1 MALLSHP
8 TPGTQRTAARAAGIV
23 LVALFAVLYLLT
35 LDNGLRPEE
44 LAGGDLIT
52 HQYAQ
57 VQGRPSNAP
66 GYPLYTMGGW
76 LWFRAGRGLLG
87 ADHNPI
93 PILSGYSTLWALV
106 SLALMY
112 TLIIECLGTARR
124 WPIAFVVSAFYGLT
138 YFFWYYA
145 VTTEQYTSS
154 VAWTLAVCLLTFKWE
169 RSGEH
174 PERVHGSTQ
183 QTTDDQSKDA
193 PRPRILRLRASRRD
207 APPLRILA
215 NQGRAPASRADR
227 YLLALAFLAGIGLAH
242 QVTVLFAV
250 PPLLWFVLSREPGL
264 LRRPRL
270 IAAALG
276 LALLPLLSYAYV
288 YVRGSQHPEWRGV
301 GVWASNWQWFLSFLS
316 TGQGRS
322 ELTWALQPF
331 LTAEFPALIWR
342 EMTWPGL
349 LAGLIGLAAL
359 SRRRAVTL
367 YAILAIYLVFC
378 WIDRLGNWFQVIMPA
393 YALLAVGIAAG
404 AAWLWERV
412 QYLPGKEKP
421 VLPSAPR
428 IPWLHLGSRGA
439 HLWRAAILV
448 ALVALAAYRG
458 LLSYPRADARDRAED
473 TGLAPAWAILAD
485 DPPRD
490 TAIFGTQPEALALSY
505 VTDIWGQR
513 PDLHPVTS
521 ELARSL
527 LPATGFAAT
536 EAALPLVPLEISPD
550 ARYSALGRTLVGV
563 TDRGQNNEI
572 EMAGDLAAWEHNFG
586 GQVRLVGGRW
596 GVNRATG
603 ETVVML
609 AWQAGPALAGE
620 WSVSARLAQAGVEL
634 AQVDRAQPVFG
645 FYPMS
650 RWQPGEVVMD
660 AYPFR
665 LPPEAAPDTLVVILY
680 RQTADGFENLDVF
693 RRALQE

>member
-8 TPGTQRTAARAAGIV
+8 TPGAQHTPARAAGVI
-23 LVALFAVLYLLT
+23 LVVLFAGLYLLT

-76 LWFRAGRGLLG
+76 LWFRAGRALLG
-87 ADHNPI
+87 TDHNPI
-93 PILSGYSTLWALV
+93 PILSSYSTLWALV
-106 SLALMY
+106 SLALLY
-112 TLIIECLGTARR
+112 ALILECLDAVRR
-124 WPIAFVVSAFYGLT
+124 WPIAFVVTAFYGLT

-145 VTTEQYTSS
+145 VTSEQYTSS
-154 VAWTLAVCLLTFKWE
+154 VAWTLTVCLLAFKWE
-169 RSGEH
+169 RSQRH
-174 PERVHGSTQ
+174 PERVGV
-183 QTTDDQSKDA
+183 
-193 PRPRILRLRASRRD
+193 ASRRLESKD
-207 APPLRILA
+207 TT
-215 NQGRAPASRADR
+215 PASRDDR
-227 YLLALAFLAGIGLAH
+227 YLLALAFIAGIGLAH

-250 PPLLWFVLSREPGL
+250 PPLLWFVLSRDPGL

-270 IAAALG
+270 IAAAVG
-276 LALLPLLSYAYV
+276 LALLPLLSYV
-288 YVRGSQHPEWRGV
+288 YIYIRGSQHPEWRGV
-301 GVWASNWQWFLSFLS
+301 GAWASNWHWFLSFLS
-316 TGQGRS
+316 TDQGRS

-331 LTAEFPALIWR
+331 LTPEFPALIWR

-349 LAGLIGLAAL
+349 LTGLAGLAAL
-359 SRRRAVTL
+359 PRRRAITL

-404 AAWLWERV
+404 AAWLWECA
-412 QYLPGKEKP
+412 QDLPAKAMT
-421 VLPSAPR
+421 VLPPAPR
-428 IPWLHLGSRGA
+428 IPRLHLGSRSVQ
-439 HLWRAAILV
+439 LWRGAILA

-458 LLSYPRADARDRAED
+458 MLSYPRADASDRAED

-485 DPPRD
+485 DPPPG
-490 TAIFGTQPEALALSY
+490 TTVFGTQPEALALSY
-505 VTDIWGQR
+505 LTDIWAQR

-521 ELARSL
+521 EQARDL
-527 LPATGFAAT
+527 LPTTGFAAT
-536 EAALPLVPLEISPD
+536 EAALPLVPLEISAD
-550 ARYSALGRTLVGV
+550 ARYSALGRTLVAVSDGRQS
-563 TDRGQNNEI
+563 TRDEE
-572 EMAGDLAAWEHNFG
+572 EMTTGLAAWEHDFG
-586 GQVRLVGGRW
+586 GQVRLIGGRW

-603 ETVVML
+603 ETVVIL
-609 AWQAGPALAGE
+609 AWQAGPALDAE
-620 WSVSARLAQAGVEL
+620 WSVSVRLVEAGVEL

-650 RWQPGEVVMD
+650 RWQPGEVVLD

-665 LPPEAAPDTLVVILY
+665 LPPAAVPDTVTVILY
-680 RQTADGFENLDVF
+680 RQTAGGFENLDVF
-693 RRALQE
+693 SHALQE